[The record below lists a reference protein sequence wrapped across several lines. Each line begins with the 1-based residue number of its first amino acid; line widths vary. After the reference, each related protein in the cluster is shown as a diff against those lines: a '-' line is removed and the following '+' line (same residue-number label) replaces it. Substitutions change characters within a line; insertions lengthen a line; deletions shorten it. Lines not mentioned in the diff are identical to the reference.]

1 MNTKTPTHSSQR
13 PARIGALAVAIAIA
27 FPSLPVWAEVEID
40 QIPLSVAK
48 PPPPNILF
56 IMDDSGSMAWQ
67 HMPGAQANWVA
78 APPTGLPHPT
88 ILKNDIRLRASN
100 VNTLWYNPSV
110 TYTPWLQWDG
120 TSFPEY
126 DPAEENLPRD
136 PAPGNPIASGS
147 VSIRQ
152 TTWPTV
158 DMDNNQTGTTVQD
171 WRFRGFYLLREGGV
185 ETNNADYVRYE
196 FRRNGSN
203 WEMRQTTLNSSGANV
218 NVTMLGSTLTWPG
231 GVTRTIDEE
240 IQNFANWFTYYRL
253 RANMAKAAASRAF
266 APLGEEFRIG
276 YRTIWNRN
284 AQSFDI
290 PVSNNGGLFTGDNKS
305 EWFSKLFS
313 TIASQGTPLRQ
324 SLDHAGQYFMDS
336 SASGPYGP
344 GTGTDQLSCRQNFT
358 IMTTDGYWNA
368 NQADTGAARANV
380 DNSNGVEI
388 VGVGNPAPTYTYVP
402 EAPYR
407 DSWSNTLADVAM
419 YYWVTDL
426 RPDMKN
432 DVAPTSSNP
441 AFWQHM
447 RTFGVSIGLQGTLD
461 PQTDLPGLTNGTI
474 SWPQPVADRPTAID
488 DLWHAAVNSRGEFHV
503 ANDPDAFAKALT
515 DSLARIKG
523 EVGVASAGAASSTQ
537 LNSDTAAYF
546 ASYNPNFWSGQIT
559 ARQFD
564 PGTMRYAAT
573 EPILASNALPAWNAR
588 NIRFNNSGV
597 LTPFTAANLSGAFS
611 ANGTLNTEIV
621 EYLRGNQAL
630 EKSQANPA
638 GKFRERDTPLPTFV
652 HSQIV
657 YVGEANANFYA
668 GSTFEGA
675 GSYPDFV
682 ETTKSRNPVLYVGG
696 NGGMLHAFDAE
707 TLREVFAFVPAY
719 SIAHGMGDLADPDY
733 QHRYFVDGELT
744 VADIYDTTRNAWRSI
759 LIGTMGRGGRGVF
772 ALDVTNPDAISFL
785 WERSYQSHPAMGNN
799 LGKPIVAQ
807 VAEGDWRV
815 LMGNGPNSDG
825 DNAAL
830 IMIGALDG
838 NVTVVDTG
846 ASGNNGLTAVRAWDS
861 SGIAEQ
867 QAGDGFADTAYA
879 GDLRGNVWRFSN
891 LQEST
896 PTVHRVFTTSDSNG
910 NRQPITAAPMVAL
923 EPQPGAAKRT
933 WVFVGTGQYLN
944 ETDQANQQ
952 VQTWY
957 GLIDEGNNTIG
968 DRSANLEQRR
978 ITSQEDLSGRPVR
991 MLETGSKIAN
1001 GTYGWYIDLIVG
1013 SGNPEGERMLAPNFI
1028 ANGMLLGTTFIPDAS
1043 DPCQPSGRGF
1053 LWAIN
1058 PFTGGRLNQ
1067 LVFDVNS
1074 DGIRNDYVGGIPP
1087 SGMQISGGAGVA
1099 TSNPAF
1105 AIGGSGTGSG
1115 IFLPDEFVQLFPEEF
1130 KGARRDSWREVLGD

>member
-1 MNTKTPTHSSQR
+1 MNTKTRTHSSQR

-40 QIPLSVAK
+40 QVPLSVAK
-48 PPPPNILF
+48 PLQPNIWF
-56 IMDDSGSMAWQ
+56 ILDDSGSMAYNY
-67 HMPGAQANWVA
+67 MPD
-78 APPTGLPHPT
+78 GLNTNGITRTVYTRNT
-88 ILKNDIRLRASN
+88 IFYNPAIDY
-100 VNTLWYNPSV
+100 VPWYNP
-110 TYTPWLQWDG
+110 DG
-120 TSFPEY
+120 TPMADASPTAASNNNNSLGT
-126 DPAEENLPRD
+126 PINLQNSAQCFHVPK
-136 PAPGNPIASGS
+136 
-147 VSIRQ
+147 
-152 TTWPTV
+152 TPTV
-158 DMDNNQTGTTVQD
+158 NHTVNSNLWRWRLNTNGTAQRCDANATCGNNTGCTTVT
-171 WRFRGFYLLREGGV
+171 GFTWTR
-185 ETNNADYVRYE
+185 A
-196 FRRNGSN
+196 NGS
-203 WEMRQTTLNSSGANV
+203 TF
-218 NVTMLGSTLTWPG
+218 
-231 GVTRTIDEE
+231 TRTIEE
-240 IQNFANWFTYYRL
+240 EWNNYANWYHYYRT
-253 RANMAKAAASRAF
+253 RMKMAKAAVTRAF
-266 APLGEEFRIG
+266 SALEEDRYRIG
-276 YRTIWNRN
+276 YTSIHNRDT
-284 AQSFDI
+284 FLI
-290 PVSNNGGLFTGDNKS
+290 PVEEDNGLFRGANRSNFFDSLTSATANG
-305 EWFSKLFS
+305 W
-313 TIASQGTPLRQ
+313 TPLRRA
-324 SLDHAGQYFMDS
+324 LDRAGQYFMTDQ
-336 SASGPYGP
+336 PYGP
-344 GTGTDQLSCRQNFT
+344 GTENQLLTCRQNFT
-358 IMTTDGYWNA
+358 ILTTDGYWNDA
-368 NQADTGAARANV
+368 AAATPGARENTDGSDGDT
-380 DNSNGVEI
+380 I
-388 VGVGNPAPTYTYVP
+388 TGVGNPAPTYQYT
-402 EAPYR
+402 ASRPYS
-407 DSWSNTLADVAM
+407 DSYTDTLADVAM
-419 YYWVTDL
+419 YYWKNDL
-426 RPDMKN
+426 RPSMKN
-432 DVAPTSSNP
+432 DVPVTSSNP

-447 RTFGVSIGLQGTLD
+447 RTFGVSIGLSGSLD
-461 PQTDLPGLTNGTI
+461 PNTSLPGLEAGTLE
-474 SWPQPVADRPTAID
+474 WPDPHSNETTARID
-488 DLWHAAVNSRGEFHV
+488 DLFHATVNSRGEFHV
-503 ANDPDAFAKALT
+503 ANDPEAFAKALS

-523 EVGVASAGAASSTQ
+523 ETGVASAGAASSTQ

-559 ARQFD
+559 ARRFD
-564 PGTMRYAAT
+564 PGTMRYATT
-573 EPILASNALPAWNAR
+573 EPILASNALPDWDAR
-588 NIRFNNSGV
+588 DIHFNNSGV

-611 ANGTLNTEIV
+611 PDGTLNTEIV
-621 EYLRGNQAL
+621 EYLLGNQTL
-630 EKSQANPA
+630 EKTQTNPS

-675 GSYPDFV
+675 GGYPDFV
-682 ETTKSRNPVLYVGG
+682 ESTQSRNPVLYVGG

-707 TLREVFAFVPAY
+707 TLQEVFAFVPAY

-744 VADIYDTTRNAWRSI
+744 VADVYDTTRNAWRSI

-825 DNAAL
+825 DSAAL

-923 EPQPGAAKRT
+923 EPQPGAPKRT

-944 ETDQANQQ
+944 ETDLVNQQ

-1130 KGARRDSWREVLGD
+1130 TGTRRDSWREVLGD